1 MPIDIKSH
9 ETGKTEVRV
18 RTIRLTARG
27 KENCICAYWYK
38 YLGDAEAE
46 LYGIPEN
53 IIPLPFSNEFAANA
67 RDVKAKHKTL
77 SWPQGTFNA
86 SMMTPIGWGYYW
98 LKKLFQ

>member
-1 MPIDIKSH
+1 M
-9 ETGKTEVRV
+9 RV

-27 KENCICAYWYK
+27 KEKCIAHLLRKCVRIP
-38 YLGDAEAE
+38 LVMRIAE
-46 LYGIPEN
+46 LYGILEN

-86 SMMTPIGWGYYW
+86 SMMTSIGWG
-98 LKKLFQ
+98 